1 MVQLFIEVDDVP
13 SHVEKAIR
21 LGATVLIPP
30 QQLPDGDELAILL
43 DPVGISFGLYK
54 P

>member
-1 MVQLFIEVDDVP
+1 VNCKSRCDQRV
-13 SHVEKAIR
+13 
-21 LGATVLIPP
+21 VLLH
-30 QQLPDGDELAILL
+30 QFNGDELAILL